1 MTLQQLRDLLSVLA
15 HGGFR
20 PAARTLSVSQAGLTK
35 SVARLEEECGFALLD
50 RTAKGIVLT
59 PRGEAF
65 LPYAQAVLGECD
77 RAQQWIRDAGKRPV
91 RRVGLGLSIEPS
103 LSLAPRVLADFR
115 QAMPEVTVHV
125 RQCSSSE
132 LLARLRDNSIEL
144 AVMRLPK
151 LDNLD
156 DMRVEVLYEAPA
168 AIVGRAGHPH
178 AKAQSVRELLDMQ
191 WIVVGDPSRPSADD
205 ASVRELFVEQ
215 RLGKPRIA
223 AVSDSLFGAIAM
235 LTESDCV
242 ARLPRAIL
250 DHPLSAGQLV
260 EFPVREQAVHDI
272 ALVRRSSRRL
282 GREAQTLASMLK
294 SFARVPRALAQG
306 AAQAR
311 KRPLA

>member
-1 MTLQQLRDLLSVLA
+1 MAVLA

-20 PAARTLSVSQAGLTK
+20 STARALSVSQAGLTK
-35 SVARLEEECGFALLD
+35 SVARLEEGCGFDLLD
-50 RTAKGIVLT
+50 RTAKGIALT

-77 RAQQWIRDAGKRPV
+77 RAQQWISDSGKRPV
-91 RRVGLGLSIEPS
+91 RRVSLGLSIEPS
-103 LSLAPRVLADFR
+103 LYLAPAVLADFR

-125 RQCSSSE
+125 WQSSASA
-132 LLARLRDNSIEL
+132 LVSRLRDNSIDL
-144 AVMRLPK
+144 AVTRLPL

-156 DMRVEVLYEAPA
+156 DMRIELLYEAPA
-168 AIVGRAGHPH
+168 AIVGRAGHPL
-178 AKAQSVRELLDMQ
+178 AKARSVRDLLEMQ
-191 WIVVGDPSRPSADD
+191 WIVVGDPSRPSGDD
-205 ASVRELFVEQ
+205 ASVKELFAEQ

-260 EFPVREQAVHDI
+260 EFPVSEQAVHDI
-272 ALVRRSSRRL
+272 CILRRSDRRL
-282 GREAQTLASMLK
+282 GREAQMLASMLK
-294 SFARVPRALAQG
+294 SLARVLRSPVARG
-306 AAQAR
+306 PFQASGTAG
-311 KRPLA
+311 LDE